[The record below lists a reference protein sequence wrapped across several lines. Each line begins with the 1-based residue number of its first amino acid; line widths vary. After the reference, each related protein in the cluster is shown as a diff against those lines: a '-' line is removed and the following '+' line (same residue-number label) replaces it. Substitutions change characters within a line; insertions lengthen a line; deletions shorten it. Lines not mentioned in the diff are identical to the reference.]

1 MLHGLTGRR
10 TYGVLPFQHGLGI
23 DEEDGLRVS
32 LRGAVRESV
41 VAPPVGDDVLRVAVC
56 AVPLMSNFTDVDAL
70 AAEPGVVVRFVDRAE
85 ELVDADLVVVPGTR
99 GTVRA
104 LRWLRERGLADALA
118 RRAAEGRPVLGICG
132 GFQVLGE
139 HIEDDVE
146 SREGS
151 VAGLGLLPVRVRFA
165 REKTLARPVGEALG
179 EPVEGYEIH
188 HGVAEVAGGEAFLDG
203 CRVGEMWGTH
213 WHGSLESDGFRRRFL
228 AGWRGRP
235 APLRPRARTS
245 FAALR
250 EEQLDLLGD
259 LIEEHA
265 DTDALLS
272 LIEKG
277 APAGLPFIAPGAPVT
292 GGPGTRPRPP
302 RPLPER
308 SFECHHAPRHQ
319 GGPVSTPYPFTAL
332 VGQDDLRL
340 ALLLNAVSPAVGGVL
355 VRGEKG
361 TAKSTAVRALSAL
374 LPEVPVVAG
383 CRFSLRPGRRRPEL
397 PRRPARGGR
406 RAARPARMVEL
417 PVGASE
423 DRLVGALD
431 IERALAEGVKAFEP
445 GLLAD
450 AHRGILYVDE
460 VNLLHDHLVD
470 LLLDAA
476 AMGASYVEREGV
488 SVRHAAR
495 FLLVG
500 TMNPEEGELRPQLLD
515 RFGLTVEVAASRE
528 TDQRVEVV
536 RRRLAHDDDPEAF
549 AGRWA
554 DEEAALRDRVVA
566 ARALLPQ
573 VVLGDGALRQI
584 AATCAAFEVDGMRAD
599 IVMARTA
606 TALAAWA
613 GRTDVRSEDVRQ
625 AALLALPH
633 RRRRNPFDAPGLDED
648 KLDETLDEAREDDA
662 PEPPGSP
669 EPPEGDDDPDGGP
682 GGGGGQPP
690 ADGGP
695 DSPGLPPQQSRDQAE
710 DRNQGE
716 GAGQEDAPAPQA
728 PAAGGPGEQ
737 GAVSAAEPF
746 RTRMLSVPGIG
757 EGAAGRRS
765 RARTEHGRT
774 TGSRRPRGALTK
786 LHLAATVQAA
796 APHQRARGRSG
807 TGLVVRRDDLRQ
819 ATREGREGN
828 LVLFVVDASGS
839 MAARQRMSA
848 VKGAVL
854 SLLLDAYQR
863 RDKVGLVTFRGSAA
877 EVALPPTSSVDAA
890 AARLETLPTG
900 GRTPLAAGLL
910 RAHDVLR
917 VERLRDAARRPLLVV
932 VTDGRATGGVEPVAQ
947 AGRAARLFAAD
958 GVASVVVDCESGY
971 VRLGLAGQL
980 AGELGGTAVTLDE
993 LRADSIAGL
1002 VKDVQGH
1009 GNHSRKAA

>member
-1 MLHGLTGRR
+1 MS
-10 TYGVLPFQHGLGI
+10 VPF
-23 DEEDGLRVS
+23 
-32 LRGAVRESV
+32 
-41 VAPPVGDDVLRVAVC
+41 
-56 AVPLMSNFTDVDAL
+56 
-70 AAEPGVVVRFVDRAE
+70 
-85 ELVDADLVVVPGTR
+85 
-99 GTVRA
+99 
-104 LRWLRERGLADALA
+104 
-118 RRAAEGRPVLGICG
+118 
-132 GFQVLGE
+132 
-139 HIEDDVE
+139 
-146 SREGS
+146 
-151 VAGLGLLPVRVRFA
+151 
-165 REKTLARPVGEALG
+165 
-179 EPVEGYEIH
+179 
-188 HGVAEVAGGEAFLDG
+188 
-203 CRVGEMWGTH
+203 
-213 WHGSLESDGFRRRFL
+213 
-228 AGWRGRP
+228 
-235 APLRPRARTS
+235 
-245 FAALR
+245 
-250 EEQLDLLGD
+250 
-259 LIEEHA
+259 
-265 DTDALLS
+265 
-272 LIEKG
+272 
-277 APAGLPFIAPGAPVT
+277 
-292 GGPGTRPRPP
+292 
-302 RPLPER
+302 
-308 SFECHHAPRHQ
+308 
-319 GGPVSTPYPFTAL
+319 PFTAV

-361 TAKSTAVRALSAL
+361 TAKSTAVRALAAL
-374 LPEVPVVAG
+374 LPEVEVVAG
-383 CRFSLRPGRRRPEL
+383 CRFSCD
-397 PRRPARGGR
+397 PAKPDPTCPDGPHEP
-406 RAARPARMVEL
+406 AFETRPARMVEL

-431 IERALAEGVKAFEP
+431 IERALSEGVKAFEP

-528 TDQRVEVV
+528 PDQRVEVV
-536 RRRLAHDDDPEAF
+536 RRRLAYDDDPAAF
-549 AGRWA
+549 TARWA
-554 DEEAALRDRVVA
+554 DQEADVRQRVVA
-566 ARALLPQ
+566 ARELLPS
-573 VVLGDGALRQI
+573 VVLGDGVLRQI

-613 GRTDVRSEDVRQ
+613 GRTEVLAEDVRQ

-648 KLDETLDEAREDDA
+648 KLDETLEEFA
-662 PEPPGSP
+662 EPPRVP
-669 EPPEGDDDPDGGP
+669 EDPQDPEDPHNPRDEDPDPDGP
-682 GGGGGQPP
+682 GGGGQPP
-690 ADGGP
+690 SSEPDG
-695 DSPGLPPQQSRDQAE
+695 PQGGDGAARPE
-710 DRNQGE
+710 HGE
-716 GAGQEDAPAPQA
+716 GVPAQA
-728 PAAGGPGEQ
+728 PAAGEQ
-737 GAVSAAEPF
+737 SAVRAAEPF
-746 RTRMLSVPGIG
+746 RTKVLSVPGLG

-774 TGSRRPRGALTK
+774 TGARRPRGTLTK
-786 LHLAATVQAA
+786 LHLAATVRAA
-796 APHQRARGRSG
+796 APHQRTRGRSG
-807 TGLVVRRDDLRQ
+807 PGLVVRRDDLRQ

-890 AARLETLPTG
+890 ATRLESLPTG

-910 RAHDVLR
+910 KAHDVLR
-917 VERLRDAARRPLLVV
+917 VERLRDPARRPLVVV
-932 VTDGRATGGVEPVAQ
+932 VTDGRATGGPEPVAL
-947 AGRAARLFAAD
+947 AERAARLFAAE
-958 GVASVVVDCESGY
+958 GTASVVVDCESGH
-971 VRLGLAGQL
+971 VRLGLAGRL

-1002 VKDVQGH
+1002 VRDVRGTQKPQGTQRTQ
-1009 GNHSRKAA
+1009 GTQKAPRRAA

>member
-1 MLHGLTGRR
+1 MT
-10 TYGVLPFQHGLGI
+10 TPF
-23 DEEDGLRVS
+23 
-32 LRGAVRESV
+32 
-41 VAPPVGDDVLRVAVC
+41 
-56 AVPLMSNFTDVDAL
+56 
-70 AAEPGVVVRFVDRAE
+70 
-85 ELVDADLVVVPGTR
+85 
-99 GTVRA
+99 
-104 LRWLRERGLADALA
+104 
-118 RRAAEGRPVLGICG
+118 
-132 GFQVLGE
+132 
-139 HIEDDVE
+139 
-146 SREGS
+146 
-151 VAGLGLLPVRVRFA
+151 
-165 REKTLARPVGEALG
+165 
-179 EPVEGYEIH
+179 
-188 HGVAEVAGGEAFLDG
+188 
-203 CRVGEMWGTH
+203 
-213 WHGSLESDGFRRRFL
+213 
-228 AGWRGRP
+228 
-235 APLRPRARTS
+235 
-245 FAALR
+245 
-250 EEQLDLLGD
+250 
-259 LIEEHA
+259 
-265 DTDALLS
+265 
-272 LIEKG
+272 
-277 APAGLPFIAPGAPVT
+277 
-292 GGPGTRPRPP
+292 
-302 RPLPER
+302 
-308 SFECHHAPRHQ
+308 
-319 GGPVSTPYPFTAL
+319 PFTAV

-374 LPEVPVVAG
+374 LPAVSVVPG
-383 CRFSLRPGRRRPEL
+383 CRFSCDPASPDPGCPDGPHE
-397 PRRPARGGR
+397 AGGG
-406 RAARPARMVEL
+406 AERPARMVEL

-431 IERALAEGVKAFEP
+431 IERALSEGVKAFEP

-528 TDQRVEVV
+528 PDQRVEVV
-536 RRRLAHDDDPEAF
+536 RRRLAYDDDPAGF
-549 AGRWA
+549 AARWA
-554 DEEAALRDRVVA
+554 EEEAAVRARIVA
-566 ARALLPQ
+566 ARELLPS
-573 VVLGDGALRQI
+573 VRLGDGALRQI

-613 GRTDVRSEDVRQ
+613 GRTDVLAEDVRQ

-648 KLDETLDEAREDDA
+648 KLDETLEEFG
-662 PEPPGSP
+662 GSQ
-669 EPPEGDDDPDGGP
+669 DDDPDPDPGPDGP
-682 GGGGGQPP
+682 GGGGGQPDP
-690 ADGGP
+690 
-695 DSPGLPPQQSRDQAE
+695 
-710 DRNQGE
+710 GE
-716 GAGQEDAPAPQA
+716 GPEGGDTGASPEAGEGGQPQ
-728 PAAGGPGEQ
+728 PSGGGEQ
-737 GAVSAAEPF
+737 SAVRAAEPF
-746 RTRMLSVPGIG
+746 RAKVLSVPGIG
-757 EGAAGRRS
+757 EGVAGRRS

-774 TGSRRPRGALTK
+774 TGARRPQGALTK

-807 TGLVVRRDDLRQ
+807 PGLVVRRDDLRQ

-863 RDKVGLVTFRGSAA
+863 RDKVGLVTFRGTGAD
-877 EVALPPTSSVDAA
+877 VALPPTSSVDAA
-890 AARLETLPTG
+890 AARLESLPTG

-917 VERLRDAARRPLLVV
+917 VERLRDPARRPLVVV
-932 VTDGRATGGVEPVAQ
+932 VTDGRATGGPEPVAL

-958 GVASVVVDCESGY
+958 GVASVVVDCESGP

-1002 VKDVQGH
+1002 VKDVQ
-1009 GNHSRKAA
+1009 RRAA

>member
-1 MLHGLTGRR
+1 M
-10 TYGVLPFQHGLGI
+10 
-23 DEEDGLRVS
+23 
-32 LRGAVRESV
+32 
-41 VAPPVGDDVLRVAVC
+41 
-56 AVPLMSNFTDVDAL
+56 
-70 AAEPGVVVRFVDRAE
+70 
-85 ELVDADLVVVPGTR
+85 
-99 GTVRA
+99 
-104 LRWLRERGLADALA
+104 
-118 RRAAEGRPVLGICG
+118 
-132 GFQVLGE
+132 
-139 HIEDDVE
+139 
-146 SREGS
+146 
-151 VAGLGLLPVRVRFA
+151 
-165 REKTLARPVGEALG
+165 
-179 EPVEGYEIH
+179 
-188 HGVAEVAGGEAFLDG
+188 
-203 CRVGEMWGTH
+203 
-213 WHGSLESDGFRRRFL
+213 
-228 AGWRGRP
+228 
-235 APLRPRARTS
+235 
-245 FAALR
+245 
-250 EEQLDLLGD
+250 
-259 LIEEHA
+259 
-265 DTDALLS
+265 
-272 LIEKG
+272 
-277 APAGLPFIAPGAPVT
+277 
-292 GGPGTRPRPP
+292 
-302 RPLPER
+302 
-308 SFECHHAPRHQ
+308 
-319 GGPVSTPYPFTAL
+319 STPYPFTAI
-332 VGQDDLRL
+332 VGMDDLRL
-340 ALLLNAVSPAVGGVL
+340 GLLLNAVSPAVGGVL

-374 LPEVPVVAG
+374 LPEVSVVAG
-383 CRFSLRPGRRRPEL
+383 CRFSCD
-397 PRRPARGGR
+397 PAAPDPACPDGPHEAGGGVA
-406 RAARPARMVEL
+406 RAARMVEL

-528 TDQRVEVV
+528 PDQRVEVV
-536 RRRLAHDDDPEAF
+536 RRRLAYDDHPAVF
-549 AGRWA
+549 AARWA
-554 DEEAALRDRVVA
+554 DDEAALRARIVA
-566 ARALLPQ
+566 ARALLPD
-573 VVLGDGALRQI
+573 VRLGDGALRQI

-613 GRTDVRSEDVRQ
+613 GRADVLAEDVRQ

-648 KLDETLDEAREDDA
+648 KLDDTLEEF
-662 PEPPGSP
+662 
-669 EPPEGDDDPDGGP
+669 GDGEDDPDPDGP
-682 GGGGGQPP
+682 GGGGRPP
-690 ADGGP
+690 QDGP
-695 DSPGLPPQQSRDQAE
+695 DAPPQD
-710 DRNQGE
+710 D
-716 GAGQEDAPAPQA
+716 AGQGDAGQSDTAAQPQEA
-728 PAAGGPGEQ
+728 EGGEPQRAGGGEQQAAG
-737 GAVSAAEPF
+737 AAEPF
-746 RTRMLSVPGIG
+746 RTKMLSVPGLG

-774 TGSRRPRGALTK
+774 TGARRPRGALTK

-807 TGLVVRRDDLRQ
+807 RGLVVRRDDLRQ

-863 RDKVGLVTFRGSAA
+863 RDKVGLITFRGKDA
-877 EVALPPTSSVDAA
+877 EVALPPTSSVEAA

-917 VERLRDAARRPLLVV
+917 VERLRDPSRRPLLIV
-932 VTDGRATGGVEPVAQ
+932 VTDGRATGGVDPVAL
-947 AGRAARLFAAD
+947 AARAARLHAAE
-958 GVASVVVDCESGY
+958 GTAAIVVDCESGP
-971 VRLGLAGQL
+971 VRLGLAGTL
-980 AGELGGTAVTLDE
+980 AGDLGGTAVTLDE

-1002 VKDVQGH
+1002 VRDVQG
-1009 GNHSRKAA
+1009 SRRAA

>member
-1 MLHGLTGRR
+1 MT
-10 TYGVLPFQHGLGI
+10 TPF
-23 DEEDGLRVS
+23 
-32 LRGAVRESV
+32 
-41 VAPPVGDDVLRVAVC
+41 
-56 AVPLMSNFTDVDAL
+56 
-70 AAEPGVVVRFVDRAE
+70 
-85 ELVDADLVVVPGTR
+85 
-99 GTVRA
+99 
-104 LRWLRERGLADALA
+104 
-118 RRAAEGRPVLGICG
+118 
-132 GFQVLGE
+132 
-139 HIEDDVE
+139 
-146 SREGS
+146 
-151 VAGLGLLPVRVRFA
+151 
-165 REKTLARPVGEALG
+165 
-179 EPVEGYEIH
+179 
-188 HGVAEVAGGEAFLDG
+188 
-203 CRVGEMWGTH
+203 
-213 WHGSLESDGFRRRFL
+213 
-228 AGWRGRP
+228 
-235 APLRPRARTS
+235 
-245 FAALR
+245 
-250 EEQLDLLGD
+250 
-259 LIEEHA
+259 
-265 DTDALLS
+265 
-272 LIEKG
+272 
-277 APAGLPFIAPGAPVT
+277 
-292 GGPGTRPRPP
+292 
-302 RPLPER
+302 
-308 SFECHHAPRHQ
+308 
-319 GGPVSTPYPFTAL
+319 PFTAV

-374 LPEVPVVAG
+374 LPAVAVVPG
-383 CRFSLRPGRRRPEL
+383 CRFSCDSGSPDPGCPDGPHE
-397 PRRPARGGR
+397 AGGG
-406 RAARPARMVEL
+406 AERPARMVEL

-431 IERALAEGVKAFEP
+431 IERALSEGVKAFEP

-528 TDQRVEVV
+528 PDQRVEVV
-536 RRRLAHDDDPEAF
+536 RRRLAYDDDPAAF
-549 AGRWA
+549 AARWA
-554 DEEAALRDRVVA
+554 EEEAAVRAQIVA
-566 ARALLPQ
+566 ARELLPS
-573 VVLGDGALRQI
+573 VRLGDGALRQI

-613 GRTDVRSEDVRQ
+613 GRTDVLAEDVRQ

-648 KLDETLDEAREDDA
+648 KLDETLEEFG
-662 PEPPGSP
+662 GSD
-669 EPPEGDDDPDGGP
+669 DDDPDPDPGPDGP
-682 GGGGGQPP
+682 GGPDGDGGGQPEP
-690 ADGGP
+690 DDAPQGDGDTAARP
-695 DSPGLPPQQSRDQAE
+695 EA
-710 DRNQGE
+710 GE
-716 GAGQEDAPAPQA
+716 GGQPQPSGAGEQ
-728 PAAGGPGEQ
+728 PAAR
-737 GAVSAAEPF
+737 ASEPF
-746 RTRMLSVPGIG
+746 RTKVLSVPGIG

-774 TGSRRPRGALTK
+774 TGARRPRGALTK

-807 TGLVVRRDDLRQ
+807 PGLVVRRDDLRQ

-863 RDKVGLVTFRGSAA
+863 RDKVGLVTFRGTAA
-877 EVALPPTSSVDAA
+877 DVALPPTSSVDAA

-917 VERLRDAARRPLLVV
+917 VERLRDPARRPLVV
-932 VTDGRATGGVEPVAQ
+932 LVTDGRATGGPEPVAL

-958 GVASVVVDCESGY
+958 SVASVVVDCESGP

-1002 VKDVQGH
+1002 VKDVQ
-1009 GNHSRKAA
+1009 RRAA

>member
-1 MLHGLTGRR
+1 MT
-10 TYGVLPFQHGLGI
+10 TPF
-23 DEEDGLRVS
+23 
-32 LRGAVRESV
+32 
-41 VAPPVGDDVLRVAVC
+41 
-56 AVPLMSNFTDVDAL
+56 
-70 AAEPGVVVRFVDRAE
+70 
-85 ELVDADLVVVPGTR
+85 
-99 GTVRA
+99 
-104 LRWLRERGLADALA
+104 
-118 RRAAEGRPVLGICG
+118 
-132 GFQVLGE
+132 
-139 HIEDDVE
+139 
-146 SREGS
+146 
-151 VAGLGLLPVRVRFA
+151 
-165 REKTLARPVGEALG
+165 
-179 EPVEGYEIH
+179 
-188 HGVAEVAGGEAFLDG
+188 
-203 CRVGEMWGTH
+203 
-213 WHGSLESDGFRRRFL
+213 
-228 AGWRGRP
+228 
-235 APLRPRARTS
+235 
-245 FAALR
+245 
-250 EEQLDLLGD
+250 
-259 LIEEHA
+259 
-265 DTDALLS
+265 
-272 LIEKG
+272 
-277 APAGLPFIAPGAPVT
+277 
-292 GGPGTRPRPP
+292 
-302 RPLPER
+302 
-308 SFECHHAPRHQ
+308 
-319 GGPVSTPYPFTAL
+319 PFTAV

-374 LPEVPVVAG
+374 LPEVAVVPG
-383 CRFSLRPGRRRPEL
+383 CRFSCDPAAPDPACPDGPHETGPG
-397 PRRPARGGR
+397 AQ
-406 RAARPARMVEL
+406 RPARMVEL

-431 IERALAEGVKAFEP
+431 IERALSEGVKAFEP

-528 TDQRVEVV
+528 PDQRVEVV
-536 RRRLAHDDDPEAF
+536 RRRLAYDDDP
-549 AGRWA
+549 AGFTVRWA
-554 DEEAALRDRVVA
+554 DEESSVRARIIA
-566 ARALLPQ
+566 ARALLPS
-573 VVLGDGALRQI
+573 VRLGDGALRQI

-613 GRTDVRSEDVRQ
+613 GRTDVLAEDVRQ

-633 RRRRNPFDAPGLDED
+633 RRRRNPFDAPGLDEN
-648 KLDETLDEAREDDA
+648 KLDETLEEFAEQEPKPEDDD
-662 PEPPGSP
+662 P
-669 EPPEGDDDPDGGP
+669 DPDGGP
-682 GGGGGQPP
+682 DGSGGGGGQQPP
-690 ADGGP
+690 ESDSDG
-695 DSPGLPPQQSRDQAE
+695 PQGDDTGAQPEAE
-710 DRNQGE
+710 EGGE
-716 GAGQEDAPAPQA
+716 PQPSGAGS
-728 PAAGGPGEQ
+728 GEQ
-737 GAVSAAEPF
+737 QPVRASEPF
-746 RTRMLSVPGIG
+746 RTKALSVPGIG

-774 TGSRRPRGALTK
+774 TGSRRPQGALTK
-786 LHLAATVQAA
+786 LHLAATIQAA
-796 APHQRARGRSG
+796 APHQLARGRSG
-807 TGLVVRRDDLRQ
+807 RGLVVRRDDLRQ

-877 EVALPPTSSVDAA
+877 DVALPPTSSVDAA
-890 AARLETLPTG
+890 AVRLESLPTG

-910 RAHDVLR
+910 KAHDVLR
-917 VERLRDAARRPLLVV
+917 VERLRDPARRALVVV
-932 VTDGRATGGVEPVAQ
+932 VTDGRATGGPEPVAL

-958 GVASVVVDCESGY
+958 GVASVVVDCESGP

-980 AGELGGTAVTLDE
+980 AGELEGTAVTLDE

-1002 VKDVQGH
+1002 VKDVQ
-1009 GNHSRKAA
+1009 RRAA